1 MDMYLNDKPVTL
13 DGLFD
18 ESELGDAVYRS
29 LFSWARAQVDDEE
42 DGHDLY
48 GWGGDCLADT
58 SGDRFGS
65 RLWRFMRV
73 KMSDVVPG
81 QLKQMA
87 EEALAW
93 LINDGI
99 ADVVD
104 VTATRIDKERC
115 DLEIVVKHSQGQ
127 TLNLRF
133 EDLCNGI

>member
-29 LFSWARAQVDDEE
+29 LFSWARAQVDDEV

-48 GWGGDCLADT
+48 GWWGDCLADT

-73 KMSDVVPG
+73 KMNDVVPG
-81 QLKQMA
+81 QIKQMA
-87 EEALAW
+87 EESLDW
-93 LINDGI
+93 LIDDGI
-99 ADVVD
+99 ADAVD

-115 DLEIVVKHSQGQ
+115 DLEIVVKRSQGQ

-133 EDLCNGI
+133 EDLWNGI

>member
-13 DGLFD
+13 DGLFN

-29 LFSWARAQVDDEE
+29 LFSWARAQVDDEV

-48 GWGGDCLADT
+48 GWWGDCLADT

-81 QLKQMA
+81 QIKQMA
-87 EEALAW
+87 EEALDW

-99 ADVVD
+99 ADAVD

-115 DLEIVVKHSQGQ
+115 DLEIVVKRSQGQ

-133 EDLCNGI
+133 EDLWNGI